1 MISFARTQTQ
11 VSVNH
16 NNKAND
22 SSAAN
27 AKVNDNAIDNKVTDK
42 LPLSRQQEVEAEAKF
57 LELMPAITTMAKAAF
72 KNCNSDKQDDALQS
86 VLVAS
91 YWSVRQLAKN
101 GRLNEA
107 FSTPIGWFAIKAY
120 RSGRVGGVPMNS
132 TDALAESTRAR
143 KRVHIESYNNHG
155 RIKKGWGE
163 IFMTDG
169 RVNVAKEVCFK
180 IDYEGWID
188 TLQDRQRQMLEGMIA
203 GDTTS
208 ELAEKFRVSPGRISQ
223 IRREL
228 VESWKNY
235 HDTDNDGIEDTT
247 YDHG

>member
-1 MISFARTQTQ
+1 M
-11 VSVNH
+11 
-16 NNKAND
+16 
-22 SSAAN
+22 
-27 AKVNDNAIDNKVTDK
+27 
-42 LPLSRQQEVEAEAKF
+42 EAEAKF
-57 LELMPAITTMAKAAF
+57 LELMPAITTMTRAAF
-72 KNCNSDKQDDALQS
+72 KNCNPDKQDDALQS

-91 YWSVRQLAKN
+91 YLSVRRLAQS

-120 RSGRVGGVPMNS
+120 RVGRIGGMPMNS
-132 TDALAESTRAR
+132 TDTLAESTRAR
-143 KRVHIESYNNHG
+143 KRVQIESYNNFS

-180 IDYEGWID
+180 LDYEGWLE
-188 TLQDRQRQMLEGMIA
+188 TLSVRQRQMLEGMIA

-208 ELAEKFRVSPGRISQ
+208 ELAEKFNLSAGRISQ

-235 HDTDNDGIEDTT
+235 HDTNDDGIEDTT
-247 YDHG
+247 ECNGLFSPPRTRRNTKGEKI